1 MNRRTAK
8 AVAVLRSPSP
18 VVALVCVALTFASF
32 GCGGGGGEATSGAS
46 PGPWSA
52 DICNAVAD
60 FQQDVQTRGARMQL
74 GTVTSIAEA
83 RRQLVGYL
91 DWSIRDAD
99 KMLDELEAAGNPA
112 VENGDKI
119 GQTLRT
125 ELGAIEPALQ
135 EARKKMAALPD
146 NPHAFA
152 SGAEEIGTELN
163 ATISEVG
170 GRLDVTLG
178 QFDTPELGRAMQDV
192 PACRELGVIG

>member
-1 MNRRTAK
+1 
-8 AVAVLRSPSP
+8 
-18 VVALVCVALTFASF
+18 
-32 GCGGGGGEATSGAS
+32 
-46 PGPWSA
+46 
-52 DICNAVAD
+52 
-60 FQQDVQTRGARMQL
+60 MQL

-146 NPHAFA
+146 NPPPAFA